1 MRKKKEQTVTLVVP
15 KYNMKQEFGIQHA
28 ERLLD
33 MGTAINGGWE
43 LPKDSNYIY
52 DEENGLTAA
61 MSAISRMM
69 TEQFT
74 GISWIRPLG
83 RRRIAG

>member
-1 MRKKKEQTVTLVVP
+1 MMRKKKEQTVTLVVP
-15 KYNMKQEFGIQHA
+15 KYNMKQEFGLQHA

-52 DEENGLTAA
+52 DEENGLRVKSDKAN
-61 MSAISRMM
+61 SAK
-69 TEQFT
+69 
-74 GISWIRPLG
+74 
-83 RRRIAG
+83 AD